1 MATALGVASSIL
13 SLAELTCRSICYI
26 RSVKNAPKEARD
38 VARELQAMEVY
49 LSDLAGILN
58 SGGGNN
64 VWTKSLCR
72 LDTDGGSI
80 TRLIVLLT
88 RLSHRLQQPKSKW
101 LRLKKRAMWPLVGKE
116 EVEELLHSI
125 RRVITLLMAA
135 VQLDGMKLDIAIKE
149 DLEAVREDVKVVRD
163 HTAFVV
169 SLMLKTVHPGGEFD
183 MISRIPRDR
192 NYNNFRDISRWLLE
206 ILDPDSNSSFVQAV
220 SKLVYSEKLH
230 ESLVRYS
237 NYVIPRCQKTWAQ
250 HLPVSHPKQME
261 IVSFVPEGPD
271 HESLVSRILPIYCAD
286 ILLDEGISIPWKTL
300 YEMATRSG
308 TQPDILAILI
318 ADELNK
324 IQFFETPTKVDFL
337 VRAKQA
343 SVPIPGWTYFG
354 FRAGQI
360 MRVSLLFGDGT
371 CWAETEDSAGHIL
384 TSLVEIIETDGV
396 DPAICAQFGL
406 DLFGRAHN
414 KPPGQSSTSTS

>member
-26 RSVKNAPKEARD
+26 RSIKNAPKEARD

-88 RLSHRLQQPKSKW
+88 RLSHRLQQPKSRW

-163 HTAFVV
+163 HTGESINRLTYSRACANPVNKFVQMAAFVV

-183 MISRIPRDR
+183 MNSRIPRDR
-192 NYNNFRDISRWLLE
+192 SKFLINPSIHAVMTQSFRL
-206 ILDPDSNSSFVQAV
+206 
-220 SKLVYSEKLH
+220 
-230 ESLVRYS
+230 
-237 NYVIPRCQKTWAQ
+237 
-250 HLPVSHPKQME
+250 
-261 IVSFVPEGPD
+261 
-271 HESLVSRILPIYCAD
+271 
-286 ILLDEGISIPWKTL
+286 
-300 YEMATRSG
+300 
-308 TQPDILAILI
+308 
-318 ADELNK
+318 
-324 IQFFETPTKVDFL
+324 
-337 VRAKQA
+337 
-343 SVPIPGWTYFG
+343 
-354 FRAGQI
+354 
-360 MRVSLLFGDGT
+360 
-371 CWAETEDSAGHIL
+371 
-384 TSLVEIIETDGV
+384 
-396 DPAICAQFGL
+396 
-406 DLFGRAHN
+406 
-414 KPPGQSSTSTS
+414 

>member
-49 LSDLAGILN
+49 LNDLVEILN

-163 HTAFVV
+163 HT
-169 SLMLKTVHPGGEFD
+169 GESINWF
-183 MISRIPRDR
+183 
-192 NYNNFRDISRWLLE
+192 NFRACANPMPENLGPASSCITSKADG
-206 ILDPDSNSSFVQAV
+206 NS
-220 SKLVYSEKLH
+220 
-230 ESLVRYS
+230 
-237 NYVIPRCQKTWAQ
+237 
-250 HLPVSHPKQME
+250 
-261 IVSFVPEGPD
+261 PD
-271 HESLVSRILPIYCAD
+271 HESLISRILPIYCAD

-318 ADELNK
+318 ADELVLRDAN
-324 IQFFETPTKVDFL
+324 Q
-337 VRAKQA
+337 
-343 SVPIPGWTYFG
+343 GG
-354 FRAGQI
+354 FPSQI

-414 KPPGQSSTSTS
+414 KPLGQSSTSTSEHQCPGNLVQLFLEETCGYWWGEHNGVWQWISLIDIRKTVSG